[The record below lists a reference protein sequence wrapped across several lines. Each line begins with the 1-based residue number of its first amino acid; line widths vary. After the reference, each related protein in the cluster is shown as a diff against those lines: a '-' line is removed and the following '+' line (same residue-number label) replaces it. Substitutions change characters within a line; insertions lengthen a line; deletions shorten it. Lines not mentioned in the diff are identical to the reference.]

1 LSDDTPT
8 PLSKPSGDTC
18 VFVMG
23 MHRSGTSAVTGMLGQ
38 LGISGPSLDD
48 LIPATPSNARGHF
61 ESKILTRID
70 NQLLHVLG
78 ATWSAPPSLETGWEG
93 DRPIVALRDSAIR
106 AFQSTFPIRPMAWK
120 DPRNCIVLPF
130 WRSVLPPPLAA
141 VLVYRDSLEVAH
153 SLQRRDQLTLT
164 HGLALWERYLRSACA
179 GLAGIPTYVIGYAD
193 LLDDPASICDD
204 LVRFLSAAGIDLDET
219 RTQAAVDSLDSGL
232 RHLTPTSLEPSGI
245 ADSQRDLLATL
256 HTLSG
261 PHHPWRSPDLHTEPP
276 WVEDVLSLRRD
287 YEVLNRQIRS
297 SRAMR
302 LVDAWWRV
310 RGSRRSSTLFD
321 QMDL

>member
-1 LSDDTPT
+1 
-8 PLSKPSGDTC
+8 
-18 VFVMG
+18 VIVMG
-23 MHRSGTSAVTGMLGQ
+23 MHRSGTSAVTGILDQ
-38 LGISGPSLDD
+38 LGITGPSIDD
-48 LIPATPSNARGHF
+48 LIPASSSNARGHF

-78 ATWSAPPSLETGWEG
+78 ATWSAPPPLETGWER
-93 DRPIVALRDSAIR
+93 DRSVVALTDSATR

-153 SLQRRDQLTLT
+153 SLQRRDRLTLT

-179 GLAGIPTYVIGYAD
+179 ALAGIPTFVIGYAD
-193 LLDDPASICDD
+193 LLDDPASTCDN
-204 LVRFLSAAGIDLDET
+204 LVGFLSAVGIDLDET
-219 RTQAAVDSLDSGL
+219 RRQAAVDSLDAGL
-232 RHLTPTSLEPSGI
+232 RHMTPTSLEPIGII
-245 ADSQRDLLATL
+245 ADSQRHLLTTL
-256 HTLSG
+256 HSLSG
-261 PHHPWRSPDLHTEPP
+261 AHHPWRSPDFDAEPS

-310 RGSRRSSTLFD
+310 RGTRPSSTHFD

>member
-1 LSDDTPT
+1 
-8 PLSKPSGDTC
+8 

-23 MHRSGTSAVTGMLGQ
+23 MHRSGTSAVTGMLDQ
-38 LGISGPSLDD
+38 LGLRGPSQEDRLR
-48 LIPATPSNARGHF
+48 ASRFNARGHF
-61 ESKILTRID
+61 ESRTLNRID

-78 ATWSAPPSLETGWEG
+78 ATWSSPPSLAAGWED
-93 DRPIVALRDSAIR
+93 DRSVVALRESATQ

-120 DPRNCIVLPF
+120 DPRNCILLPF
-130 WRSVLPPPLAA
+130 WRSVLRPPLAA
-141 VLVYRDSLEVAH
+141 VLVYRDNLEVAL

-179 GLAGIPTYVIGYAD
+179 VLAGIPTYVIGYAD
-193 LLDDPASICDD
+193 LLDHPASTCDD
-204 LVRFLSAAGIDLDET
+204 IVRFLSAVGIELDET
-219 RTQAAVDSLDSGL
+219 RTRAAVDSLDSGL
-232 RHLTPTSLEPSGI
+232 RHVPPTAPETSGI
-245 ADSQRDLLATL
+245 AAGQRHLLVAMQ
-256 HTLSG
+256 TLSG
-261 PHHPWRSPDLHTEPP
+261 AHHPWRSPDLDTEPP

-310 RGSRRSSTLFD
+310 RGIRRSSTGVD
-321 QMDL
+321 QMDQ